1 MPLKEGTAGLHI
13 MHEMPLRDA
22 IVKTFGTHG
31 VFVHFVQASLP
42 LLKWL
47 ARRHCKIP
55 LQDAIVKTINTH
67 GVCVPFVQASCPLL
81 EWLARRHC
89 KMPLEEGTAGLH
101 IMHEMPLR
109 DAIVKAFNTHGVFVH
124 MCRPATLPPPQ
135 VAREKHCKMPLQDA
149 IVKTFIG
156 LARTIYIRFIY
167 GIFGREITKYTV
179 IYGVYVRFWPT
190 LDI

>member
-55 LQDAIVKTINTH
+55 LQDAIVKT
-67 GVCVPFVQASCPLL
+67 
-81 EWLARRHC
+81 
-89 KMPLEEGTAGLH
+89 
-101 IMHEMPLR
+101 
-109 DAIVKAFNTHGVFVH
+109 
-124 MCRPATLPPPQ
+124 
-135 VAREKHCKMPLQDA
+135 
-149 IVKTFIG
+149 FIG